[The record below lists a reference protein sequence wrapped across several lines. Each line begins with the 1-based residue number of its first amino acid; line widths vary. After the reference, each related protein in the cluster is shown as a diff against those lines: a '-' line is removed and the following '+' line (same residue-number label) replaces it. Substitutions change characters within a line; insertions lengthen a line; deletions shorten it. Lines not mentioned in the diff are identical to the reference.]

1 MGKGLKECL
10 IVSSAIGVALF
21 AAVSA
26 LSIFTYEKN
35 PAKKKNSMYF
45 LKKCHTKQD
54 IISKRKK
61 AWDMST

>member
-35 PAKKKNSMYF
+35 PAKKKEFNVLFKEMS
-45 LKKCHTKQD
+45 H
-54 IISKRKK
+54 K
-61 AWDMST
+61 ARHYI